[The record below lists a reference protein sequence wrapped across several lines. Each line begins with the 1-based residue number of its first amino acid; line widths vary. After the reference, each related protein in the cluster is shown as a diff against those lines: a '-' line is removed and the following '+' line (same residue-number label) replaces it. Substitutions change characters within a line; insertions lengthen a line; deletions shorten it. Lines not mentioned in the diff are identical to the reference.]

1 MKTLHTLSPELS
13 DFVALLNE
21 ADQQG
26 HGMLLV
32 LGCDNNHW
40 PIAQLNRSLAQ
51 VKTPVFGGVFPAL
64 ALDNKQHEH
73 GAIVLGLEELPT
85 VARVTGMSDP
95 NADYESQL
103 LEQIDEWNN
112 LSQEGT
118 LMVLVDGLSSRISSL
133 VENLFFVFGLEN
145 NFVGGGAGSLS
156 FEQKPCIISSHGIES
171 DVAIVLKIPR
181 QSTVSV
187 THGWSSISEAVEV
200 TEADRNVI
208 KTLNWQPAFEAYK
221 AIVDDHSE
229 TPITREAFFDTAK
242 SYPLGLEKID
252 GEVVVRDPLMVQND
266 SELVCVGEVPQGA
279 FVRILNGTPS
289 SLLAAA
295 RQARHIINSGPRSDK
310 GHLLL
315 FDCISRAL
323 FLGPDIE
330 QELSALSQD
339 DFAFGAF
346 TLGEIANSGTDYLE
360 FLNKT
365 TVLARLGE
373 PQQ

>member
-1 MKTLHTLSPELS
+1 MKALCTQSPDLS
-13 DFVALLNE
+13 DFMDLLSE

-32 LGCDNNHW
+32 YGCDQNHW
-40 PIAQLNRSLAQ
+40 PVEQLNRSLAQ
-51 VKTPVFGGVFPAL
+51 VRTPVFGGIFPAV
-64 ALDNKQHEH
+64 AMDNQQREH
-73 GAIVLGLEELPT
+73 GAIVLGLEEPPT

-95 NADYESQL
+95 QSDFESQL
-103 LEQIDEWNN
+103 LGQIEQWED
-112 LSQEGT
+112 LSQKGT

-133 VENLFFVFGLEN
+133 VEDLFFVFGLEN

-156 FEQKPCIISSHGIES
+156 FEQKPCIISPHGIES
-171 DVAIVLKIPR
+171 DVAIVLKLPR
-181 QSTVSV
+181 PSTVSV

-200 TEADRNVI
+200 TEAERNVI

-221 AIVDDHSE
+221 AIVDDHSAM
-229 TPITREAFFDTAK
+229 PVTRDAFFETAK

-266 SELVCVGEVPQGA
+266 NELVCVGEVPQGA
-279 FVRILNGTPS
+279 FVRILNGTPG

-295 RQARHIINSGPRSDK
+295 RQARQIINSGPLCDK
-310 GHLLL
+310 GYLLL

-323 FLGPDIE
+323 FLGSDIE
-330 QELSALSQD
+330 QELTALTED
-339 DFAFGAF
+339 DRAFGAF

-365 TVLARLGE
+365 TVLAQLGGRLK
-373 PQQ
+373 